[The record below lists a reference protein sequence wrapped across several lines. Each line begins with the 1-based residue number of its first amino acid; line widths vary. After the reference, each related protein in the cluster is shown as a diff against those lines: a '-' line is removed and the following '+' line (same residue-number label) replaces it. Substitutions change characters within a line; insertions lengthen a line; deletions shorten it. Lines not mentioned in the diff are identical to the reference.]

1 MGANRLIIVVAF
13 STLLLSISHQLSSCA
28 VCVQFPSVST
38 PRGLLFPTTVNAK
51 CPNGTGRGCPWARVR
66 ATGHRLRLRLRLR
79 LRGKQMWQVRS
90 KHRPR
95 RHKRTPTEEVSACHL
110 RVLPIRSR
118 CMHISL
124 LPTSQ
129 SPPASTT
136 APPPLSFLS
145 PQQAQRHG
153 ALSSHLLPAQYGERR
168 RPDQVDPASAPASGS
183 YSEPIQFLR

>member
-95 RHKRTPTEEVSACHL
+95 RHKRTPTDEVSACHL
-110 RVLPIRSR
+110 RVRLPFAGAVHPVQVHAHFPPPHITITTRLYNRASPTLFPFPAASPAARHTLESSSSCPIRR
-118 CMHISL
+118 
-124 LPTSQ
+124 
-129 SPPASTT
+129 AA
-136 APPPLSFLS
+136 AP
-145 PQQAQRHG
+145 
-153 ALSSHLLPAQYGERR
+153 
-168 RPDQVDPASAPASGS
+168 RPG
-183 YSEPIQFLR
+183 